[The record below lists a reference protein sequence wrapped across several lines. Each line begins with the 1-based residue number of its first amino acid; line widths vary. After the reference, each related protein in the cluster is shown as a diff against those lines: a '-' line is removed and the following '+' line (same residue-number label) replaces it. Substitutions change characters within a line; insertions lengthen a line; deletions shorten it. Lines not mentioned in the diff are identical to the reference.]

1 MDLHFTLTSQKKHK
15 EASWPISQI
24 YTKSV
29 VKISLT
35 DPLCITV
42 FLAICDNVKS
52 WSLLSSYE
60 TSADV
65 LLLIFNSH
73 CAMKILPSGLPGSGE
88 FHLMTG

>member
-1 MDLHFTLTSQKKHK
+1 MDLHLTLTTQKKHK

-24 YTKSV
+24 HTKSV

-35 DPLCITV
+35 DPLCINL
-42 FLAICDNVKS
+42 FLAICDNVQS

-65 LLLIFNSH
+65 LLLIFNV
-73 CAMKILPSGLPGSGE
+73 MKILPSGLAGSWE